1 MHGFRIF
8 KGFATNGSGRKK
20 AAPYMRRL
28 QRLFFPAKA
37 DDADH
42 EAGEHQKDASLLI
55 VYMAYGMYEGENE
68 SDHFYCR
75 YFKVSI
81 GK

>member
-1 MHGFRIF
+1 MG
-8 KGFATNGSGRKK
+8 AAKK
-20 AAPYMRRL
+20 SRPITRRL

-37 DDADH
+37 DDADD
-42 EAGEHQKDASLLI
+42 EAGEHQKNTRFLI
-55 VYMAYGMYEGENE
+55 VHMTYCMYEGENE

>member
-1 MHGFRIF
+1 ME
-8 KGFATNGSGRKK
+8 AAKK
-20 AAPYMRRL
+20 SRPITRRL
-28 QRLFFPAKA
+28 QRLFFPANA

-42 EAGEHQKDASLLI
+42 EAGEHQEDTSLLI
-55 VYMAYGMYEGENE
+55 VHMANCMCEGENE